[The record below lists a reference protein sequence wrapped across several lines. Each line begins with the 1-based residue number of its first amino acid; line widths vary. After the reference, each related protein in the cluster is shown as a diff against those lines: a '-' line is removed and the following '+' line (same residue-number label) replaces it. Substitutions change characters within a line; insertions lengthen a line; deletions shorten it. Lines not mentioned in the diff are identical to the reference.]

1 MTARLEEE
9 IERLTQR
16 VLALEAF
23 FAPGAW
29 DAPVPPL
36 TLYQTRVMRLIAKR
50 PVSGNDALRVMAAY
64 YPMTSDNALDTQMV
78 NIRRVLP
85 PEIAPVV
92 RRSKF
97 CVLRVPDPDALAEFL
112 AGGQMPMARIAA

>member
-1 MTARLEEE
+1 MSARLEEE

-23 FAPGAW
+23 LAPGLW

-64 YPMTSDNALDTQMV
+64 YPATSDNALDSQMV
-78 NIRRVLP
+78 AIRKALP
-85 PEIAPVV
+85 GSIAPVL

-97 CVLRVPDPDALAEFL
+97 CVLRVPDPAALAEFL
-112 AGGQMPMARIAA
+112 ATGVLPAMRRAA